1 MPNWDLRDQPADD
14 IESDGS
20 NQEDQNEDQPQPE
33 DNLPQSE
40 DDPTPSTSEGHHNKG
55 QLKKSQAPKFGKV
68 SADERSKIL
77 DFFKVIIQAK
87 KCIGKKQAS
96 SYIRTSKSGC
106 EWEQV
111 KTVVNNKVQYLQRQE
126 KKKAK
131 QA

>member
-40 DDPTPSTSEGHHNKG
+40 DDPTPSTSGGHGKKG

-68 SADERSKIL
+68 SADERPQIL
-77 DFFKVIIQAK
+77 DFFQVIIQA
-87 KCIGKKQAS
+87 
-96 SYIRTSKSGC
+96 
-106 EWEQV
+106 
-111 KTVVNNKVQYLQRQE
+111 
-126 KKKAK
+126 
-131 QA
+131 